1 MSEIVLPTIISI
13 MYNKYREIVANAD
26 LIYIFSLNKIEKTII
41 SIVILINDL
50 SRKFNLSVT
59 NTETEHANIATN
71 NEYALFDLRLSRLL
85 AKTNIIILSIAP
97 NKNSR
102 TCISIATSLP
112 RYVIRYFIQKHILS
126 TSAKM

>member
-13 MYNKYREIVANAD
+13 IYNKYREIVANAD

-41 SIVILINDL
+41 SIVTLINDL

-59 NTETEHANIATN
+59 NTETEHISIAKN
-71 NEYALFDLRLSRLL
+71 NEYAFSDLRLNRLL
-85 AKTNIIILSIAP
+85 AKKNTIILSITP
-97 NKNSR
+97 NNNSR

-112 RYVIRYFIQKHILS
+112 NDVIRYFIQKHILS
-126 TSAKM
+126 TSAKR